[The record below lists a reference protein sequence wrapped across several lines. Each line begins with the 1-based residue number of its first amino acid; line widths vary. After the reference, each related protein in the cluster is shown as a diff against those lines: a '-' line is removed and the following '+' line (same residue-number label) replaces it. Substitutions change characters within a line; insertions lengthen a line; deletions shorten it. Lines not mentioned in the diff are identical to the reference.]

1 MANFSTYPTLADQI
15 DKLEEY
21 LDACESII
29 IGAGAGLSSA
39 VGFDYSGAR
48 FDRYFGDLAQ
58 KYDISDMY
66 SGGFYPYPTLEAYWA
81 FWSRQIWLNRYT
93 PLPGGTYAN
102 LLDLVK
108 DKDYFVIT
116 TNVDHCFQRAGF
128 DKKRLFYT
136 QGDFG
141 LFQCS
146 LPCREETWDNRKAV
160 KAMLEVQGFVV
171 EAGGTLTIPDGAEL
185 ATSIPS
191 ELVPRCPH
199 CDRPLTPNLRIDG
212 TFVEDAGWHEA
223 STRYHDF
230 LRTHT
235 EDGQPVL
242 FLELGVGQ
250 NTPVII
256 KYPFWEMTGKNKAAT
271 YASINHGEAYAPRGI
286 AARSLCIDGDID
298 YVLKELTSV
307 RSTEEG
313 CLHER

>member
-39 VGFDYSGAR
+39 AGFDYSGAR
-48 FDRYFGDLAQ
+48 FDCYFGDLAQ
-58 KYDISDMY
+58 KYGISDMY

-93 PLPGGTYAN
+93 PLPGETYAN

-108 DKDYFVIT
+108 NKDYFVIT

-128 DKKRLFYT
+128 DKQRLFYT

-146 LPCREETWDNRKAV
+146 LPCRKETWDNRDAI
-160 KAMLEVQGFVV
+160 KAMLEAQGFTI
-171 EAGGTLTIPDGAEL
+171 EADGALTIPDDVQL
-185 ATSIPS
+185 ATRIPS
-191 ELVPRCPH
+191 ELVPHCPH
-199 CDRPLTPNLRIDG
+199 CGRPLTTNLRIDG
-212 TFVEDAGWHEA
+212 TFVEDTGWHKA
-223 STRYHDF
+223 SARYRDF
-230 LRTHT
+230 LSTHA
-235 EDGQPVL
+235 ESGQQVL

-271 YASINHGEAYAPRGI
+271 YASINQGDAYAPRGI
-286 AARSLCIDGDID
+286 AARSLCIDADID
-298 YVLKELTSV
+298 YVLKALV
-307 RSTEEG
+307 HARSTEEG
-313 CLHER
+313 RPYEH